1 MNNTTLPIDTKDSS
15 EQELYKLRQK
25 IDEIDEVII
34 NKIIERTGIVKQV
47 GELKQRTATVPC
59 PIRPRREAEMIRSI
73 IERFRPTDF
82 PAGAAAA
89 IWRIIIGASTSIE
102 ADLTL
107 SVFSDDKENNL
118 YWLARE
124 YFGANSQ
131 IIKQPHIKRIIG
143 DVMDGKAAVGIVPF
157 LRSADTSNWW
167 TVLLQRGENVPKI
180 FAHVPFV
187 YTDIPG
193 KDIPS
198 ALAIAKLLPEPSGD
212 DMSIIVIEADNNV
225 SQSRLQTVFMNA
237 KLEVTWI
244 NIANLNPTSRHHLVE
259 IKGFI
264 TNEHE
269 EFAAALLSIGRSIF
283 GSYFLGA
290 YATPMT
296 LANSQNI

>member
-1 MNNTTLPIDTKDSS
+1 MSN
-15 EQELYKLRQK
+15 ELTELRKK
-25 IDEIDEVII
+25 IDEID
-34 NKIIERTGIVKQV
+34 NNIIEQLTKRIEIVGQV
-47 GELKQRTATVPC
+47 GELKHKTTTIPC
-59 PIRPRREAEMIRSI
+59 PIRSGREAEMVRRI
-73 IERFRPTDF
+73 IEEFRPTDF

-89 IWRIIIGASTSIE
+89 IWRIIIGASTNVESK
-102 ADLTL
+102 LTL
-107 SVFSDDKENNL
+107 SVFSDEKDNNL

-124 YFGANSQ
+124 YFGPTSP

-167 TVLLQRGENVPKI
+167 TVLMQQGENVPKI

-187 YTDIPG
+187 YTDVPG

-198 ALAIAKLLPEPSGD
+198 AIAIARLVPEPSGD
-212 DMSIIVIEADNNV
+212 DMSLIVIEADSTV
-225 SQSRLQTVFMNA
+225 SQSRLQTAFVNA

-244 NIANLNPTSRHHLVE
+244 NIATLSPASRHHLVE

-264 TNEHE
+264 TAEHE
-269 EFAAALLSIGRSIF
+269 GFAALISALGASVFSTH
-283 GSYFLGA
+283 FLGA

-296 LANSQNI
+296 LAHSLNI